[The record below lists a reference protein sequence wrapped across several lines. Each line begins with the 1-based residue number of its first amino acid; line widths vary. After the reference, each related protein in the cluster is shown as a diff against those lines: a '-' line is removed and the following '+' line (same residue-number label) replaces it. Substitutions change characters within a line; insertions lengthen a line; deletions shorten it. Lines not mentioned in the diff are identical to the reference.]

1 MASAIVRSSVG
12 SPEDMWRKGRS
23 IYTYRMNGYADL
35 GGQRRSRHRNQVEAF
50 HRAEALLHIHQVL
63 NSASGLPV
71 IRTAPPPRVHM
82 YNGAG
87 TRKQQTTAVGSSGC
101 GSKSK
106 APFFVTSSALAKKTL
121 KHLTFSE
128 DVTGDTPRR
137 CSGSRS
143 SSRYE
148 KAVTSPWTLPHVG
161 TASSDSKSENK
172 DPAASTCRGSPM
184 WSLVSEYS
192 RKGGRHDAVLPPH
205 LDLDRSVVKCRA
217 WLQSCDPW
225 WRINDE
231 YPVKLTTE
239 S

>member
-1 MASAIVRSSVG
+1 MASAIVRSSTG
-12 SPEDMWRKGRS
+12 SPEDVRRKRRS
-23 IYTYRMNGYADL
+23 ISYRINGYADL

-71 IRTAPPPRVHM
+71 IRTAPPPRVHT
-82 YNGAG
+82 YNGTG
-87 TRKQQTTAVGSSGC
+87 TRKQLATVEGSS

-106 APFFVTSSALAKKTL
+106 APIFVTSSTLAKKTL
-121 KHLTFSE
+121 KHLTFCE
-128 DVTGDTPRR
+128 ITGDTPRR
-137 CSGSRS
+137 CTASRS
-143 SSRYE
+143 SSKYE

-161 TASSDSKSENK
+161 TASSDSKSETRA
-172 DPAASTCRGSPM
+172 PAASTNRGSPM

-192 RKGGRHDAVLPPH
+192 RKGGRHDAILPPH

-231 YPVKLTTE
+231 YPVELTTQY
-239 S
+239 